1 MDIRHAVGVRSGV
14 PAEALADLPNYRE
27 SARFTARERAALEFS
42 ERISRD
48 DLEVSDGCVA
58 RLREH
63 FSEAEIVELT
73 FIVGYQT
80 FASKF
85 AKAFRLAPQGFSAV
99 APEVSVGSARG
110 A

>member
-1 MDIRHAVGVRSGV
+1 MDIRRAVGAKRGIPLEKLDALVRYSTS
-14 PAEALADLPNYRE
+14 DQ
-27 SARFTARERAALEFS
+27 FTGRERAALEYA
-42 ERISRD
+42 EAITREDR
-48 DLEVSDGCVA
+48 EVTAACVG

-63 FSEAEIVELT
+63 FSEAEVVELT

-85 AKAFRLAPQGFSAV
+85 AKAFRLPPQGFTA
-99 APEVSVGSARG
+99 G

>member
-1 MDIRHAVGVRSGV
+1 MTDACVG
-14 PAEALADLPNYRE
+14 
-27 SARFTARERAALEFS
+27 
-42 ERISRD
+42 
-48 DLEVSDGCVA
+48 

-63 FSEAEIVELT
+63 FSEAEVVELT

-85 AKAFRLAPQGFSAV
+85 AKAFRLPPQGFTA
-99 APEVSVGSARG
+99 G

>member
-1 MDIRHAVGVRSGV
+1 MDIRRAVGAKRGIPLEKLDALVRYSTS
-14 PAEALADLPNYRE
+14 D
-27 SARFTARERAALEFS
+27 RFTARERAALEYA
-42 ERISRD
+42 EAITREDRD
-48 DLEVSDGCVA
+48 VTDACVG

-63 FSEAEIVELT
+63 FSEAEVVELT

-85 AKAFRLAPQGFSAV
+85 AKAFRLPPQGFTA
-99 APEVSVGSARG
+99 G